1 MKRIGILGG
10 MSPESTIIY
19 YRALNAGARE
29 RLGALAT
36 ADCVIAS
43 MNFGEI
49 QAMQKA
55 SDWAGAGEH
64 LASAAKGLEAA
75 GVDLILL
82 ATNTMHRC
90 ADAIENALGV
100 PFLHIADA
108 TAIKLKSEGRARPL
122 LLGTAYTMEQD
133 FYKGRLADQ
142 HGLGVIVPGE
152 ADRARIHGVIF
163 DELVNG
169 ITREESRDTFLD
181 IVRKYEKAG
190 ADSVILGC
198 TEIGMLLD
206 ASNSPLPVYDTAL
219 IHCEVALDLALGN
232 PERT

>member
-10 MSPESTIIY
+10 MSPESTVIY
-19 YRALNAGARE
+19 YRALNAGARA
-29 RLGALAT
+29 RLGELAT
-36 ADCVIAS
+36 ADCIIAS

-55 SDWAGAGEH
+55 GDWAGAGRH
-64 LASAAKGLEAA
+64 LAHAAKELEAA
-75 GVDLILL
+75 GVDLVLL

-90 ADAIENALGV
+90 AEAIESALGV

-108 TAIKLKSEGRARPL
+108 TAIRLKADGRARPL

-142 HGLGVIVPGE
+142 HGLGVIVPGA

-169 ITREESRDTFLD
+169 VVSEGSRNAFLE
-181 IVRKYEKAG
+181 IVSKYSEAG

-198 TEIGMLLD
+198 TETGMLLD
-206 ASNSPLPVYDTAL
+206 AGNSPLPVYDTAL
-219 IHCEVALDLALGN
+219 IHCQVALDLACDLS
-232 PERT
+232 

>member
-43 MNFGEI
+43 MDFGEI

-55 SDWAGAGEH
+55 GDWAGAGAQ

-90 ADAIENALGV
+90 ADTIENALGV

-108 TAIKLKSEGRARPL
+108 TAIRLKSDGRGRPL

-152 ADRARIHGVIF
+152 TDRTRIHAIIF

-169 ITREESRDTFLD
+169 IVREKSRDAFLD
-181 IVRKYEKAG
+181 IVRKYGKAG

-206 ASNSPLPVYDTAL
+206 DSNSPLPVYDTAL

-232 PERT
+232 AEQT

>member
-1 MKRIGILGG
+1 MKRIGMLGG

-29 RLGALAT
+29 RLGNLAT

-55 SDWAGAGEH
+55 GDWAGAGEH
-64 LASAAKGLEAA
+64 LACAAKGLEAA

-90 ADAIENALGV
+90 ADIIENALGV

-108 TAIKLKSEGRARPL
+108 TAVRLKSDGRARPL

-152 ADRARIHGVIF
+152 IDRARIHAIIF

-169 ITREESRDTFLD
+169 ITREESREAFLD
-181 IVRKYEKAG
+181 IVRKYGKAG

-206 ASNSPLPVYDTAL
+206 AGNSPLPVYDTAL
-219 IHCEVALDLALGN
+219 IHCDVALDLALGDA
-232 PERT
+232 ERT

>member
-55 SDWAGAGEH
+55 GDWAGAGEH
-64 LASAAKGLEAA
+64 IASAAKGLEAA

-108 TAIKLKSEGRARPL
+108 TAIRLKSDGRARPL

-142 HGLGVIVPGE
+142 HGLAVIVPGE
-152 ADRARIHGVIF
+152 ADRARIHAIIF

-169 ITREESRDTFLD
+169 IVREESRDAFLD
-181 IVRKYEKAG
+181 IVRKYGKAG
-190 ADSVILGC
+190 ANSVILGC

-219 IHCEVALDLALGN
+219 IHCEVALDLALGDL
-232 PERT
+232 ERT

>member
-1 MKRIGILGG
+1 
-10 MSPESTIIY
+10 MSPESTVIY
-19 YRALNAGARE
+19 YRALNAGARA
-29 RLGALAT
+29 RLGELAT
-36 ADCVIAS
+36 ADCIIAS

-55 SDWAGAGEH
+55 GDWAGAGQH
-64 LASAAKGLEAA
+64 LARAAKELEAA
-75 GVDLILL
+75 GVDLVLL

-90 ADAIENALGV
+90 AEAIESALGV

-108 TAIKLKSEGRARPL
+108 TAIRLKADGRARPL

-142 HGLGVIVPGE
+142 HGLGVIVPGA
-152 ADRARIHGVIF
+152 ADRARIHALIF
-163 DELVNG
+163 EELVNG
-169 ITREESRDTFLD
+169 ITTEDSRNAFLE
-181 IVRKYEKAG
+181 IVSKYAEAG

-206 ASNSPLPVYDTAL
+206 AGNSPLPVYDTAL
-219 IHCEVALDLALGN
+219 IHCEVALDLACDLSK
-232 PERT
+232 R

>member
-10 MSPESTIIY
+10 MSPESTVIY

-29 RLGALAT
+29 RLGELAT
-36 ADCVIAS
+36 ADCIIAS

-55 SDWAGAGEH
+55 GDWAGAGRH
-64 LASAAKGLEAA
+64 LARAAKELEAA
-75 GVDLILL
+75 GVDLVLL

-90 ADAIENALGV
+90 AEAIESALGV

-108 TAIKLKSEGRARPL
+108 TAIRLKADGRARPL

-133 FYKGRLADQ
+133 FYKSRLADQ
-142 HGLGVIVPGE
+142 HGLGVIVPGA
-152 ADRARIHGVIF
+152 ADRARIHAIIF
-163 DELVNG
+163 EELVNG
-169 ITREESRDTFLD
+169 ITTEDSRNAFLEIVSKYVES
-181 IVRKYEKAG
+181 G

-198 TEIGMLLD
+198 TEIGMLLH
-206 ASNSPLPVYDTAL
+206 AGNSPLPVYDTAL
-219 IHCEVALDLALGN
+219 IHCEVALDLACGIL
-232 PERT
+232 

>member
-19 YRALNAGARE
+19 YRTLNVGARE

-36 ADCVIAS
+36 ANCVIAS

-55 SDWAGAGEH
+55 GDWVGSGEH

-90 ADAIENALGV
+90 ADTIENALGV

-108 TAIKLKSEGRARPL
+108 TAIRLKSDGRGRPL

-152 ADRARIHGVIF
+152 ADRARIHAIIF

-169 ITREESRDTFLD
+169 IVREESRDAFLH
-181 IVRKYEKAG
+181 IVRKYGKAG

-206 ASNSPLPVYDTAL
+206 DSNSPLPVYDTAL

-232 PERT
+232 AKRT

>member
-10 MSPESTIIY
+10 MSPESTVIY
-19 YRALNAGARE
+19 YRLLNEGARHA
-29 RLGALAT
+29 LGPLAT
-36 ADCVIAS
+36 ADCLIAS

-55 SDWAGAGEH
+55 GEWEKAGEH
-64 LASAAKGLEAA
+64 LARAAKGLEAA
-75 GVDLILL
+75 GADLIIL

-90 ADAIENALGV
+90 ASAIENALTV

-108 TAIKLKSEGRARPL
+108 TAEKLKADGRSKPL

-133 FYKGRLADQ
+133 FYKGRLIND
-142 HGLGVIVPGE
+142 HGMDVIIPSAAE
-152 ADRARIHGVIF
+152 RELIHSIIF
-163 DELVNG
+163 EELVNG
-169 ITREESRDTFLD
+169 VVREESRGAYIA
-181 IVRKYEKAG
+181 IVARHAAAG

-206 ASNSPLPVYDTAL
+206 GSNSVLPVYDTAR
-219 IHCEVALDLALGN
+219 IHCEIALDRALA
-232 PERT
+232 

>member
-55 SDWAGAGEH
+55 GDWAGAGEH
-64 LASAAKGLEAA
+64 IASAAKGLEAA

-108 TAIKLKSEGRARPL
+108 TAIRLKSDGRARPL

-142 HGLGVIVPGE
+142 HGLAVIVPGE
-152 ADRARIHGVIF
+152 ADRARIHAIIF

-169 ITREESRDTFLD
+169 IVREESRDAFLD
-181 IVRKYEKAG
+181 IVRKYGKAG
-190 ADSVILGC
+190 ANSVILGC

-232 PERT
+232 LERT